1 MRCHSITPPPNKL
14 KLSYFPF
21 LVSLILSSVHILHAE
36 TYEEMKERLTKEV
49 KQEIAQKKAQEKAK
63 EKALHDEIMQEELK
77 KEVYEE
83 ELKKAQQQD
92 KTPAITDTQAKPSSS
107 HSQYE
112 KIFSHQEV
120 THENVALKKEE
131 LNKDT
136 QPKQQQIAPKP
147 SELTP
152 QKTAKPQTEKPLS
165 YSAVRYRYEDRYDYA
180 DKDSFYLGIG
190 YEYGS
195 ATTNG
200 GDIVLGYKWVGDR
213 EETKWSGARV
223 GVFASGSI
231 YMPNIFATPNL
242 NCIDPFNPCSIS
254 TSDKVNQALQDMNV
268 GFSNYGVYSDWLI
281 NAYNGDRFFAGLMLG
296 GALAGSTYFF
306 TSQGG
311 GVMGNFFQFFVNLG
325 LRMGFSRHAFEF
337 VAKLPTVTNKFDI
350 EQGGYTKLKI
360 PQNYLFGFNYVYSF
374 K

>member
-1 MRCHSITPPPNKL
+1 
-14 KLSYFPF
+14 
-21 LVSLILSSVHILHAE
+21 
-36 TYEEMKERLTKEV
+36 MKERITKEV
-49 KQEIAQKKAQEKAK
+49 RQEIIQKKAEEKAK
-63 EKALHDEIMQEELK
+63 EKALHDKIMQEELK
-77 KEVYEE
+77 KEVYQE
-83 ELKKAQQQD
+83 ELKKANQQD
-92 KTPAITDTQAKPSSS
+92 KTPIITDTQAKPIYS

-120 THENVALKKEE
+120 SHENIALKKEE

-147 SELTP
+147 SEPTP
-152 QKTAKPQTEKPLS
+152 QKTEKPLI
-165 YSAVRYRYEDRYDYA
+165 YSSIKYDDRYDYA

-213 EETKWSGARV
+213 ENTKWSGARV
-223 GVFASGSI
+223 GVFASGSV
-231 YMPNIFATPNL
+231 YMSNIFNELSDL
-242 NCIDPFNPCSIS
+242 NNCLFNACPIS
-254 TSDKVNQALQDMNV
+254 TSNMVNQALQNMNV

-281 NAYNGDRFFAGLMLG
+281 NAYNGDRFFAGFRIG
-296 GALAGSTYFF
+296 GALAGSTYF
-306 TSQGG
+306 SSS

-325 LRMGFSRHAFEF
+325 LRIGFSRHAFEF

-350 EQGGYTKLKI
+350 EQDGYNKLKI

>member
-1 MRCHSITPPPNKL
+1 
-14 KLSYFPF
+14 
-21 LVSLILSSVHILHAE
+21 
-36 TYEEMKERLTKEV
+36 
-49 KQEIAQKKAQEKAK
+49 
-63 EKALHDEIMQEELK
+63 
-77 KEVYEE
+77 
-83 ELKKAQQQD
+83 
-92 KTPAITDTQAKPSSS
+92 S

-112 KIFSHQEV
+112 KIFSSQGMISKDEVLKQE
-120 THENVALKKEE
+120 TPN
-131 LNKDT
+131 NNT

-152 QKTAKPQTEKPLS
+152 QKTAKPQTEKPLL
-165 YSAVRYRYEDRYDYA
+165 YSAVRYGYEDRYDYA

-200 GDIVLGYKWVGDR
+200 GDIVIGYKWVGDR

-231 YMPNIFATPNL
+231 YMPNIFNELSNL
-242 NCIDPFNPCSIS
+242 NNCLFNACPIS
-254 TSDKVNQALQDMNV
+254 TSDRVNQALQDMNV

-281 NAYNGDRFFAGLMLG
+281 NAYNGDRFFAGLRIG
-296 GALAGSTYFF
+296 GALAGSTYF
-306 TSQGG
+306 SSS
-311 GVMGNFFQFFVNLG
+311 GVMGTFFQFFVNLG
-325 LRMGFSRHAFEF
+325 LRIGFSRHAFEF
-337 VAKLPTVTNKFDI
+337 VAKLPTVTNQFDI
-350 EQGGYTKLKI
+350 EQDGYNKLKI